1 MGFSKIKE
9 VLHILKDLINR
20 LFGFKDKKIN
30 KPKLTLVVNKT
41 DNQEG
46 KSENAYFSYYEEH
59 FTFEED
65 ISEEYRNELKKHLTE
80 SLENKVHPW
89 DFEKNLDFKLK
100 EPDKIYYLFMYC
112 LMYIDIFEQDLF
124 NKYTKLWYENNLD
137 DTTKSDDEINN
148 AALRL
153 LKYDTLGF
161 NLINGSKKQKE
172 AEPTKEL
179 KEIVSD
185 SFNEAM
191 FNTKSDNLP
200 LLLKAWKVCQEK
212 ILLEEKEKLKK
223 GGIN

>member
-1 MGFSKIKE
+1 M
-9 VLHILKDLINR
+9 LRNLKNLINK

-46 KSENAYFSYYEEH
+46 KSENAYFSYHEEH

-65 ISEEYRNELKKHLTE
+65 ISEEYRNELKIHLIE

-100 EPDKIYYLFMYC
+100 EPDKIYYLFMYY

-124 NKYTKLWYENNLD
+124 NKFIKLWYENNLD
-137 DTTKSDDEINN
+137 DTTKSDEEINN
-148 AALRL
+148 EALRL
-153 LKYDTLGF
+153 LKYEVLGF
-161 NLINGSKKQKE
+161 SLINGSKE
-172 AEPTKEL
+172 EPVKEL
-179 KEIVSD
+179 EEFARDIFDKTGLNS
-185 SFNEAM
+185 
-191 FNTKSDNLP
+191 KSDNLP
-200 LLLKAWKVCQEK
+200 LLLKAWKAYEEK
-212 ILLEEKEKLKK
+212 VLLEKKGKLKK